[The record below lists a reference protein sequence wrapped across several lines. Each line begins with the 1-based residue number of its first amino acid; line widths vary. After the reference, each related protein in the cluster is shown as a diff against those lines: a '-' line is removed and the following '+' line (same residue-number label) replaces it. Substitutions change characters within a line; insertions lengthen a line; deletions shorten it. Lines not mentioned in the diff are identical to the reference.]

1 MHERDL
7 KEASGLFILINK
19 QASLF
24 LALFI
29 SGKKKNTIQIYE
41 VQLFIKSFKIDQI
54 TH

>member
-29 SGKKKNTIQIYE
+29 SGKKKYYTDIRGSAFYQI
-41 VQLFIKSFKIDQI
+41 F
-54 TH
+54 